1 MTLAL
6 GLLGLC
12 AGVLTTLAGQGGG
25 LFLLLVCSVLLGP
38 RAALA
43 ITAPALLLGNLHRA
57 VMFRRVIDR
66 SVAARMLLGAVPGA
80 FAGGFLA
87 GKLPEWV
94 LHALL
99 VGITALSVARARE
112 WLAFEVPRGALG
124 PAGFVIGAMTGT
136 SGGAG
141 VLFAPLLLSSGL
153 RGTAFVGTIA
163 TVAFATHVGRVVA
176 YASNGLFTRSLAVPI
191 LVVAGAIT
199 LGNAL
204 GERARGRLSEATT
217 LRLEYGVLVVCVGVS
232 LLGLGG

>member
-6 GLLGLC
+6 GLLGLS

-25 LFLLLVCSVLLGP
+25 LFLLLLCSVLVGP

-57 VMFRRVIDR
+57 VLFRRLIDR
-66 SVAARMLLGAVPGA
+66 GVAGRVILGAVPGA

-94 LHALL
+94 LHVLL
-99 VGITALSVARARE
+99 VGITALSVARALR
-112 WLAFEVPRGALG
+112 WLTFEVPRSALG

-141 VLFAPLLLSSGL
+141 VLFAPVLLSSGL
-153 RGTAFVGTIA
+153 RGAAFVGTIA
-163 TVAFATHVGRVVA
+163 TVAFATHAGRVVA
-176 YASNGLFTRSLAVPI
+176 YASSGLFTRGLVPTI
-191 LVVAGAIT
+191 LVVALAIT

-204 GERARGRLSEATT
+204 GERARARLSDSTT
-217 LRLEYGVLVVCVGVS
+217 VRLEYGVLVVCVGVS
-232 LLGLGG
+232 LLGLG